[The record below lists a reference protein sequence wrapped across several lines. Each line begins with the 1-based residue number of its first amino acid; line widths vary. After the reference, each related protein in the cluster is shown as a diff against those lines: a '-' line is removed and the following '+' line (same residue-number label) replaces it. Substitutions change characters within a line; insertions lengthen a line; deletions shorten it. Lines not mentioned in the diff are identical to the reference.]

1 MPVAMEAGLLG
12 GGWEGTATQKRGLSC
27 RVHTSTPHIPERH
40 GVPSRSSEKSGN
52 PGEQCVSQ
60 FLTLAFSRPV
70 SLAVLDYRQG
80 KEPSLLAD

>member
-1 MPVAMEAGLLG
+1 MGVG
-12 GGWEGTATQKRGLSC
+12 GRVLPHRRGDCPAESE
-27 RVHTSTPHIPERH
+27 STHPPPIPERH
-40 GVPSRSSEKSGN
+40 GVPSGSSEKSGN

-80 KEPSLLAD
+80 KEPSLRAD